1 MEDNSFLAIGITT
14 PGSYISPD
22 EEAAVIVRYL
32 KSGAIDFF
40 HIRKNETAREYVE
53 SLIECIPQEYH
64 QRLTLHSHFDI
75 FSKFNFGG
83 IHLKGD
89 AAELALSWILNPAL
103 RLSRS
108 CHCLEEIKVSDF
120 SSPLGQ
126 QGYFFLSPIYDSISK
141 DGYRSNFSLDNN
153 LKFLN
158 ESHRVVALGGIKPDF
173 FANLF
178 DVKFAGAA
186 LLGYLWSPKPDIE
199 TKIRNLLEAKNS
211 IKNY

>member
-14 PGSYISPD
+14 PRNYISPD

-32 KSGAIDFF
+32 QSGAIDFF
-40 HIRKNETAREYVE
+40 HIRKNETPREYVE
-53 SLIECIPQEYH
+53 SLIECIPQEH
-64 QRLTLHSHFDI
+64 HHRLTLHSHFDI

-83 IHLKGD
+83 LHLKGNST
-89 AAELALSWILNPAL
+89 ELALPRKLNPDL

-108 CHCLEEIKVSDF
+108 CHSLEEIKVSEHATPQG
-120 SSPLGQ
+120 SP
-126 QGYFFLSPIYDSISK
+126 GYFFLSPIYDSISK
-141 DGYRSNFSLDNN
+141 EGYRSNFSLDNN
-153 LKFLN
+153 LKVLN